1 MELELFITGVT
12 TVGLPTMLVAVLL
25 WHIDKKD
32 KLNREDTNI
41 QIRDLKN
48 DVKELKVENK
58 EERELFSKAVD
69 GFNMALV
76 EFKTIGD
83 KMNCMEKDV
92 DKIKD
97 DVLEIKNRI

>member
-1 MELELFITGVT
+1 MELELFMTGVT

-25 WHIDKKD
+25 WYIDKKD
-32 KLNREDTNI
+32 KLNRQDTNT
-41 QIRDLKN
+41 QISDLKN
-48 DVKELKVENK
+48 EVKELKIENK

-69 GFNMALV
+69 GFNMALA

-97 DVLEIKNRI
+97 DVLEIKNKM